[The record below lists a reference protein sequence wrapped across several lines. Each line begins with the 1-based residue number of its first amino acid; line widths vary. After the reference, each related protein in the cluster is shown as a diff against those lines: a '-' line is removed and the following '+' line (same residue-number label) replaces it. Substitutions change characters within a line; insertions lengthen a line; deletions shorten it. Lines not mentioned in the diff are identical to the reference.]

1 MIEYKDKGYVFF
13 EVKYNGKDLP
23 YGQRLALERLVN
35 DVDKTGK
42 SAIAIVINHEV
53 HDINKSV
60 DVAACKVRELYYS
73 REKRWRPPNHSI
85 TTKNLV
91 DGFLSII

>member
-1 MIEYKDKGYVFF
+1 MAYRTL
-13 EVKYNGKDLP
+13 N
-23 YGQRLALERLVN
+23 
-35 DVDKTGK
+35 
-42 SAIAIVINHEV
+42 
-53 HDINKSV
+53 DINKSV